1 MPVDQLERE
10 KAPHVRPRSTSPP
23 LAPGSPE
30 QLYSPQERKMVEM
43 VRAIPHFNS
52 FTEDIMAGLARLFTL
67 RELEPGTML
76 FNEGE
81 EGDRF
86 YVVLQGQVVVVDPG
100 PSPGGEVEDPGP
112 VAGGGTGAAAAAG
125 GGAAGGAGGAGA
137 AAGAGAA
144 GAQRSR

>member
-52 FTEDIMAGLARLFTL
+52 FTEDIMAGRGLHSFTFQL
-67 RELEPGTML
+67 NLSL
-76 FNEGE
+76 
-81 EGDRF
+81 
-86 YVVLQGQVVVVDPG
+86 V
-100 PSPGGEVEDPGP
+100 
-112 VAGGGTGAAAAAG
+112 
-125 GGAAGGAGGAGA
+125 
-137 AAGAGAA
+137 
-144 GAQRSR
+144 